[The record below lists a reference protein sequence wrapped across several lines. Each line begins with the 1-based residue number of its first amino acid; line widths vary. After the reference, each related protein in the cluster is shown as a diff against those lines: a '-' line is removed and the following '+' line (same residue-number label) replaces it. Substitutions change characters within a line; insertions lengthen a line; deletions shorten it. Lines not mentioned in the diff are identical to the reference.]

1 MDNTVNLT
9 YGFLA
14 ATATM
19 AGGLWV
25 ANLSREWLTPSRLR
39 GIMALGAGFLVAL
52 VLLELLPASIEQAG
66 DAHGV
71 FALVLA
77 AAAAVF
83 AFDRWIA
90 PRLSFLDI
98 PHQDDGCVHH
108 HDYPHDQ
115 GHDHGHGHGHSHAH
129 GHGAEPDHAHA
140 ACGHPIL
147 GHGAACSAL
156 GCLAVCTFFDGVA
169 LSASFAAGS
178 TLGWLVMIGLLLH
191 LLPEGIL
198 AASVTLAAGASR
210 RMARRAVIIVS
221 VALLLGVVTPLLMG
235 PLVPFALP
243 IAAGILLFVAFAQL
257 IPAAATTSA
266 GAWLVLVGGG
276 SFWLIERLVH
286 HAH

>member
-1 MDNTVNLT
+1 MENTLHLT
-9 YGFLA
+9 YGLLA
-14 ATATM
+14 ASATM

-25 ANLSREWLTPSRLR
+25 ANLSRDLLTPGRLR

-52 VLLELLPASIEQAG
+52 VLLELLPASVEQAG
-66 DAHGV
+66 GEAHGV

-90 PRLSFLDI
+90 PKLSFLDI
-98 PHQDDGCVHH
+98 SHDDDGCAHH
-108 HDYPHDQ
+108 HDYAHDH
-115 GHDHGHGHGHSHAH
+115 GHDHGDGHGSHA
-129 GHGAEPDHAHA
+129 DHAHA

-178 TLGWLVMIGLLLH
+178 SLGWLVMVGLILH

-198 AASVTLAAGASR
+198 AASVTLAAGASK
-210 RMARRAVIIVS
+210 RMARRAVLIVG
-221 VALLLGVVTPLLMG
+221 VALILGALMPFLMG
-235 PLVPFALP
+235 SLVPFALP
-243 IAAGILLFVAFAQL
+243 VAAGILLFVALAQL
-257 IPAAATTSA
+257 IPAAATTSM

-276 SFWLIERLVH
+276 SFWLIEQLVSH
-286 HAH
+286 GH

>member
-1 MDNTVNLT
+1 MENTMNLT
-9 YGFLA
+9 YGLLA
-14 ATATM
+14 ASATM

-25 ANLSREWLTPSRLR
+25 ANLSREWLTPARLR

-52 VLLELLPASIEQAG
+52 VLLELLPASVEQAG
-66 DAHGV
+66 GEAHGV
-71 FALVLA
+71 FGLVLA

-90 PRLSFLDI
+90 PRLSFLDVS
-98 PHQDDGCVHH
+98 QDVDGCAHH
-108 HDYPHDQ
+108 HDYPHDH
-115 GHDHGHGHGHSHAH
+115 GHDHGDGHGPHA
-129 GHGAEPDHAHA
+129 DHAHA

-178 TLGWLVMIGLLLH
+178 TLGWLVMVGLILH

-198 AASVTLAAGASR
+198 AASVTLAAGASK
-210 RMARRAVIIVS
+210 RMARRAVIIVG
-221 VALLLGVVTPLLMG
+221 VALLLGALMPFMMG

-243 IAAGILLFVAFAQL
+243 IAAGILLFVALAQL

-276 SFWLIERLVH
+276 SFWLIEQLFSH
-286 HAH
+286 GH

>member
-1 MDNTVNLT
+1 MENPLNLT
-9 YGFLA
+9 YGLLA
-14 ATATM
+14 ASATM

-25 ANLSREWLTPSRLR
+25 ANLSREWLTPARLR

-52 VLLELLPASIEQAG
+52 VLLELLPASI
-66 DAHGV
+66 AHSGKEPHAV
-71 FALVLA
+71 FGLVLA

-83 AFDRWIA
+83 AFDRWVA
-90 PRLSFLDI
+90 PKLTFLD
-98 PHQDDGCVHH
+98 PAHDDDGCAHH
-108 HDYPHDQ
+108 HDYPHDH
-115 GHDHGHGHGHSHAH
+115 GHDHGDGHG
-129 GHGAEPDHAHA
+129 ERPDHAHA

-178 TLGWLVMIGLLLH
+178 SLGVLVMIGLLLH

-198 AASVTLAAGASR
+198 AASVTLAAGASK
-210 RMARRAVIIVS
+210 RMAQRAVLIVG
-221 VALLLGVVTPLLMG
+221 VALLLGAAMPMLLG

-257 IPAAATTSA
+257 IPVATTTSA

-276 SFWLIERLVH
+276 SFWLLERFISH
-286 HAH
+286 GH

>member
-1 MDNTVNLT
+1 MENTLNLT
-9 YGFLA
+9 YGLLA
-14 ATATM
+14 ASVTM

-25 ANLSREWLTPSRLR
+25 ANLSKDLLTPARLR

-66 DAHGV
+66 GEAHGV
-71 FALVLA
+71 FGLVLA

-98 PHQDDGCVHH
+98 SEDVDGCAHH
-108 HDYPHDQ
+108 HDYPHDH
-115 GHDHGHGHGHSHAH
+115 GHDHGDGHGPHA
-129 GHGAEPDHAHA
+129 DHAHA

-178 TLGWLVMIGLLLH
+178 SLGWLVMVGLILH

-198 AASVTLAAGASR
+198 AASVTLAAGASK
-210 RMARRAVIIVS
+210 RMARRAVLIVG
-221 VALLLGVVTPLLMG
+221 VALLLGALMPFLMG
-235 PLVPFALP
+235 PLVPLALP
-243 IAAGILLFVAFAQL
+243 IAAGILLFVALAQL

-276 SFWLIERLVH
+276 SFWLIEQLFH
-286 HAH
+286 HGH

>member
-1 MDNTVNLT
+1 MENTMHLT
-9 YGFLA
+9 YGLLA
-14 ATATM
+14 ASATM
-19 AGGLWV
+19 AGGFWV
-25 ANLSREWLTPSRLR
+25 ANLSRDLLTPARLR

-52 VLLELLPASIEQAG
+52 VLLELLPASVEQAAG
-66 DAHGV
+66 EAHGV
-71 FALVLA
+71 FGLVLA

-90 PRLSFLDI
+90 PKLSFLDI
-98 PHQDDGCVHH
+98 SHEDDGCAHH
-108 HDYPHDQ
+108 HDYTHDH
-115 GHDHGHGHGHSHAH
+115 GHDHGEGHGSHA
-129 GHGAEPDHAHA
+129 DHAHA

-147 GHGAACSAL
+147 GHGAACSAI

-178 TLGWLVMIGLLLH
+178 SLGWLVMVGLILH

-198 AASVTLAAGASR
+198 AASVTLAAGASK
-210 RMARRAVIIVS
+210 RMARRAVLIVG
-221 VALLLGVVTPLLMG
+221 VALLLGALMPFLLG

-243 IAAGILLFVAFAQL
+243 VAAGILLFVAFAQL

-276 SFWLIERLVH
+276 SFWLIERLVSH
-286 HAH
+286 GH

>member
-1 MDNTVNLT
+1 MENTLNLT
-9 YGFLA
+9 YGLLA
-14 ATATM
+14 ASVTM

-25 ANLSREWLTPSRLR
+25 ANLSRDLLTPARLR

-66 DAHGV
+66 GEAHGV
-71 FALVLA
+71 FGLVLA

-98 PHQDDGCVHH
+98 SEDVDGCAHH
-108 HDYPHDQ
+108 HDYPHDH
-115 GHDHGHGHGHSHAH
+115 GHDHGDGHGPHA
-129 GHGAEPDHAHA
+129 DHAHA

-178 TLGWLVMIGLLLH
+178 SLGWLVMVGLILH

-198 AASVTLAAGASR
+198 AASVTLAAGASK
-210 RMARRAVIIVS
+210 RMARRAVLIVG
-221 VALLLGVVTPLLMG
+221 VALLLGALMPFLMG
-235 PLVPFALP
+235 PLVPLALP
-243 IAAGILLFVAFAQL
+243 IAAGILLFVALAQL

-276 SFWLIERLVH
+276 SFWLIERFVSH
-286 HAH
+286 GH

>member
-1 MDNTVNLT
+1 MQLT
-9 YGFLA
+9 YGLLA
-14 ATATM
+14 ASATM

-52 VLLELLPASIEQAG
+52 VLLELLPASVELAG
-66 DAHGV
+66 GEAHEV
-71 FALVLA
+71 FGIVLA

-98 PHQDDGCVHH
+98 PHEDDGCAHH
-108 HDYPHDQ
+108 HDYSHDH
-115 GHDHGHGHGHSHAH
+115 GHDHGDGHGDH
-129 GHGAEPDHAHA
+129 PDHAHA

-178 TLGWLVMIGLLLH
+178 SLGWLVMVGLLLH

-198 AASVTLAAGASR
+198 AASVTLAAGASKR
-210 RMARRAVIIVS
+210 TARRAVIIVG
-221 VALLLGVVTPLLMG
+221 VALLLGAVMPFLMG
-235 PLVPFALP
+235 PLVPLALP
-243 IAAGILLFVAFAQL
+243 VAAGILLFVAFAQL
-257 IPAAATTSA
+257 IPVAATTSL

-276 SFWLIERLVH
+276 SFWLISQLVSH
-286 HAH
+286 GH

>member
-1 MDNTVNLT
+1 MDNTLNLT
-9 YGFLA
+9 FGLLLA
-14 ATATM
+14 SVTM

-25 ANLSREWLTPSRLR
+25 ANLSKEWLTPSRLR

-52 VLLELLPASIEQAG
+52 VLLELLPASVEQAQE
-66 DAHGV
+66 AHEV

-83 AFDRWIA
+83 AFDRWVA
-90 PRLSFLDI
+90 PRLSFLDVK
-98 PHQDDGCVHH
+98 HHDDGCAHH
-108 HDYPHDQ
+108 HEYPHDH
-115 GHDHGHGHGHSHAH
+115 GHDHGP
-129 GHGAEPDHAHA
+129 GHGAQPDHAHA

-169 LSASFAAGS
+169 LSAAFAAGS
-178 TLGWLVMIGLLLH
+178 NLGWLVMIGLILH

-198 AASVTLAAGASR
+198 AASVTLAAGASAR
-210 RMARRAVIIVS
+210 TARRAVLIVGG
-221 VALLLGVVTPLLMG
+221 ALLIGAVVPMLFSGLL
-235 PLVPFALP
+235 PFALP

-257 IPAAATTSA
+257 IPAAATTTA
-266 GAWLVLVGGG
+266 GALLVLGGG
-276 SFWLIERLVH
+276 GAFWVLEQLVH

>member
-1 MDNTVNLT
+1 MENTLNLT
-9 YGFLA
+9 YGLLA
-14 ATATM
+14 ASVTM

-25 ANLSREWLTPSRLR
+25 ANMSRELLTPARLR

-52 VLLELLPASIEQAG
+52 VLLELLPASVEQAGG

-71 FALVLA
+71 FGLVLA

-90 PRLSFLDI
+90 PRLSFLDVS
-98 PHQDDGCVHH
+98 HDDDGCAHH
-108 HDYPHDQ
+108 HDYSHDH
-115 GHDHGHGHGHSHAH
+115 GHDHGD
-129 GHGAEPDHAHA
+129 GHGAHADHAHA

-178 TLGWLVMIGLLLH
+178 SLGWLVMVGLILH

-198 AASVTLAAGASR
+198 AASVTLAAGASK
-210 RMARRAVIIVS
+210 RMARRAVLIVG
-221 VALLLGVVTPLLMG
+221 VALVLGALMPFLMG
-235 PLVPFALP
+235 PLVPLALP
-243 IAAGILLFVAFAQL
+243 VAAGILLFVAFAQL
-257 IPAAATTSA
+257 IPAAATTSL
-266 GAWLVLVGGG
+266 GAWLVLAGGA
-276 SFWLIERLVH
+276 SFWLIEQFVSH
-286 HAH
+286 GH

>member
-1 MDNTVNLT
+1 MENTLNLT
-9 YGFLA
+9 YGLLA
-14 ATATM
+14 ASVTM
-19 AGGLWV
+19 AGGFWV
-25 ANLSREWLTPSRLR
+25 ANLSKDLLTPARLR

-66 DAHGV
+66 GEAHGV
-71 FALVLA
+71 FGLVLA

-98 PHQDDGCVHH
+98 SEDVDGCAHH
-108 HDYPHDQ
+108 HDYPHDH
-115 GHDHGHGHGHSHAH
+115 GHDHGDGHGPHA
-129 GHGAEPDHAHA
+129 DHAHA

-178 TLGWLVMIGLLLH
+178 SLGWLVMVGLILH

-198 AASVTLAAGASR
+198 AASVTLAAGASK
-210 RMARRAVIIVS
+210 RMARRAVLIVG
-221 VALLLGVVTPLLMG
+221 VALLLGALMPFMMG
-235 PLVPFALP
+235 PLVPLALP
-243 IAAGILLFVAFAQL
+243 IAAGILLFVALAQL

-276 SFWLIERLVH
+276 SFWLIERFVSH
-286 HAH
+286 GH